1 MKKSA
6 LISVG
11 ILAAVGSA
19 GSQANVFADQ
29 SGYAH
34 VRYGS
39 GDIDN
44 AWYLVDDQRAYRA
57 DIERVR
63 ELGFSLQM
71 LRGNAHSDNSRG
83 FEYGLD
89 INLGYVHDHRPS
101 IYFYS
106 GEDGGSLRVDGN
118 SRFRSAE
125 IAAGVF
131 VGVRPV
137 SWARAYVAAGPGL
150 YWGRLNVKGGN
161 NQSSAAGSNSIS
173 NGVIIIDRRNG
184 NDEWQFGLSARA
196 GIDLLLPHGII
207 LGAGVR
213 HTAVEFDFGEAG
225 EVDLSGAQF
234 FMALG
239 SRF

>member
-6 LISVG
+6 LALFSA
-11 ILAAVGSA
+11 LLCLGSA
-19 GSQANVFADQ
+19 SSQANVFADQ

-44 AWYLVDDQRAYRA
+44 AWYLTEDQRAYRA

-63 ELGFSLQM
+63 ELGFSLQL
-71 LRGNAHSDNSRG
+71 LRGNKHSDTSRG
-83 FEYGLD
+83 LEYGLD
-89 INLGYVHDHRPS
+89 INLGYVHDHRPTL
-101 IYFYS
+101 YFYS
-106 GEDGGSLRVDGN
+106 GEDGGNLRLESN

-125 IAAGVF
+125 IAAGAF
-131 VGVRPV
+131 IGVRPV

-150 YWGRLNVKGGN
+150 YWGRLNIKGGSGN
-161 NQSSAAGSNSIS
+161 NAVANNNGSG
-173 NGVIIIDRRNG
+173 GVIIIDRRNG
-184 NDEWQFGLSARA
+184 NDDWRFGVSARA
-196 GIDLLLPHGII
+196 GVDLLLPHGII

-213 HTAVEFDFGEAG
+213 HTAVEFDFGDAG

-234 FMALG
+234 FVALG

>member
-1 MKKSA
+1 MTKTALVFFSA
-6 LISVG
+6 LLG
-11 ILAAVGSA
+11 ITSSGV
-19 GSQANVFADQ
+19 QANVFADQ

-44 AWYLVDDQRAYRA
+44 AWYLADEQRSWRA

-63 ELGFSLQM
+63 ELGFSLQI
-71 LRGNAHSDNSRG
+71 LRGNSNSDNSRG
-83 FEYGLD
+83 LEYGLD

-106 GEDGGSLRVDGN
+106 GEEGGSLRVESN

-125 IAAGVF
+125 IAAGAF
-131 VGVRPV
+131 VGFRPV
-137 SWARAYVAAGPGL
+137 SWARAYVAGGPAL
-150 YWGRLNVKGGN
+150 YWGRLNIKG
-161 NQSSAAGSNSIS
+161 SSSGTTSTNDGGI
-173 NGVIIIDRRNG
+173 IIIDRRNG
-184 NDEWQFGLSARA
+184 NDDWRLGLSARA
-196 GIDLLLPHGII
+196 GIDLLLPRGII

-213 HTAVEFDFGEAG
+213 HAAVEFDFGEAG
-225 EVDLSGAQF
+225 EVDISGSQF
-234 FMALG
+234 FVTLG